1 MSKQEIPQE
10 VLELVRF
17 LAETWTDIDKFVY
30 ENCTGE
36 QLMKYPVVQGTHN
49 QINLKRISEQPYNK
63 ESLHKAVAWMLNT

>member
-36 QLMKYPVVQGTHN
+36 QLMKYPVVQGTRN
-49 QINLKRISEQPYNK
+49 QINLKRIGEQPYSK